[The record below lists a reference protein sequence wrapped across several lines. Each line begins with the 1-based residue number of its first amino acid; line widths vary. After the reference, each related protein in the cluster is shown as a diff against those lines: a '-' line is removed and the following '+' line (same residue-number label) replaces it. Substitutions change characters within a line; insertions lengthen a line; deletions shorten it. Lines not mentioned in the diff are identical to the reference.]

1 MSDKFHGGIVEGSTD
16 VSIPVMLR
24 KTTDNTEQTG
34 KIHSD
39 VTASYWRQ
47 GGVRTAITMATLGSV
62 NAAHA
67 DGGFIEVDATNMPGS
82 YRFDIPDAAFASG
95 ADWVVIA
102 AKVAGCYVFVE
113 RYAIQKTIETQV
125 WDSARSSHTVAGS
138 FGQGA
143 ASVQGNVT
151 GSVASVTGSVGSVTG
166 SVGSVTGA
174 VGSVTGNVG
183 GNVTGSVGSVATG
196 GITSGSFA
204 SGAINAAAIASD
216 ALGAAELAADAA
228 AEIAAAVGTIPS
240 AAAIA
245 DAVWDEARGGH
256 TASGSFGEYVIAD
269 AATGTNLAAMIAA
282 NVLRTNTAASGGAGT
297 ITLDAGA
304 PAVAQYYRD
313 NFVVIT
319 AGTGAG
325 QARVI
330 TDYSSGRVATVFPVW
345 NTAPTAGSTFVV
357 VGHPRSAISVSQT
370 PDVTTAGTI
379 GKALDNV
386 LTLLPIPFLRS
397 NACQSA
403 TSTTLRLDASAASNT
418 NAYKGALLLITN
430 GSGSN
435 QLRRITAYN
444 GTTKDATIDT
454 AWDTTPAGGD
464 SFVLLA
470 TEGPQSTV
478 VTQDVDITLT
488 GTAQTGAST
497 SITLPAG
504 ASAVTDFYEYQVCTL
519 TGGTGAGQS
528 RIITAYNGT
537 TKVATVDSAWATNP
551 NNTTTFV
558 LRGMGS
564 IAGAT
569 APTAAQVADAV
580 WDEALADHDT
590 TGSTGAAI
598 GDVRADVRNKK
609 KAVASTR
616 EVTVYKDDG
625 TTERFARTVS
635 NPDSDTTVAT
645 PS

>member
-1 MSDKFHGGIVEGSTD
+1 MSDKFHGGIVEASTD

-113 RYAIQKTIETQV
+113 RYAIAKKVEDQV
-125 WDSARSSHTVAGS
+125 WNATRSSHTTAGQ
-138 FGQGA
+138 FGEGV

-151 GSVASVTGSVGSVTG
+151 GSVA
-166 SVGSVTGA
+166 SVTGA

-183 GNVTGSVGSVATG
+183 GNVTGSVGSVTGSVGSVTGAVGSVAGNVGGNVVGSVGSVATD
-196 GITSGSFA
+196 GITAA
-204 SGAINAAAIASD
+204 SIAANAIGAS
-216 ALGAAELAADAA
+216 ELAADAV
-228 AEIAAAVGTIPS
+228 AEIAAAIGTIP
-240 AAAIA
+240 A
-245 DAVWDEARGGH
+245 
-256 TASGSFGEYVIAD
+256 
-269 AATGTNLAAMIAA
+269 NLAALVDAM
-282 NVLRTNTAASGGAGT
+282 VLRTNTAAGGGAST
-297 ITLDAGA
+297 VTLDASA

-325 QARVI
+325 QARCI
-330 TDYSSGRVATVFPVW
+330 TDYSAARVATVFPAW
-345 NTAPTAGSTFVV
+345 NTAPTAGSTFVII
-357 VGHPRSAISVSQT
+357 GHPRSAISVSQT

-379 GKALDNV
+379 GKALDNL

-418 NAYKGALLLITN
+418 NAYKGALLLITS

-435 QLRRITAYN
+435 QVRRITAYN

-454 AWDTTPAGGD
+454 AWDTTPSIGD
-464 SFVLLA
+464 AFVILA
-470 TEGPQSTV
+470 TEGPLSTV
-478 VTQDVDITLT
+478 VTQDADITLS
-488 GTAQTGAST
+488 GTAQAGAST

-504 ASAVTDFYEYQVCTL
+504 ASAVTDFYKYQVVTL

-528 RIITAYNGT
+528 RIVTAYNGT

-551 NNTTTFV
+551 SATTTFV

-580 WDEALADHDT
+580 WEEDLSTHDT
-590 TGSTGAAI
+590 AGVAGAALN
-598 GDVRADVRNKK
+598 DVVADARNKK
-609 KAVASTR
+609 LTTASTR
-616 EVTVYKDDG
+616 EVKVYKGDG
-625 TTERFARTVS
+625 TTVRYKRTIS

>member
-1 MSDKFHGGIVEGSTD
+1 MSAKFHGGVVEGSVD
-16 VSIPVMLR
+16 VSIPVILR

-62 NAAHA
+62 NAAHS

-102 AKVAGCYVFVE
+102 AKVSGCYVFVE
-113 RYAIQKTIETQV
+113 RYAISKKVEDQV
-125 WDSARSSHTVAGS
+125 WNAARASHTTAGTM
-138 FGQGA
+138 GEGV

-151 GSVASVTGSVGSVTG
+151 GSVGSVTG
-166 SVGSVTGA
+166 T

-183 GNVTGSVGSVATG
+183 GNVAGSVGSVGAG
-196 GITSGSFA
+196 GIASTSFA
-204 SGAINAAAIASD
+204 AGAINAAAIATD
-216 ALGAAELAADAA
+216 AIGALELAADAA
-228 AEIAAAVGTIPS
+228 AEIAAAIGTIPT
-240 AAAIA
+240 AAQIA
-245 DAVWDEARGGH
+245 DQVWDELRADHVGAGSMGQYVNTDVVRVNGDA
-256 TASGSFGEYVIAD
+256 TAAS
-269 AATGTNLAAMIAA
+269 NLAAMA
-282 NVLRTNTAASGGAGT
+282 NATVLRINTATAGSASSV
-297 ITLDAGA
+297 TLDAGA

-325 QARVI
+325 QARII
-330 TDYSSGRVATVFPVW
+330 TDYSSGRQATVFPTW
-345 NTAPTAGSTFVV
+345 NTTPTSGSTFVI
-357 VGHPRSAISVSQT
+357 VGHPRSSINPKQII
-370 PDVTTAGTI
+370 DDTTASGV
-379 GKALDNV
+379 GKALDNINV
-386 LTLLPIPFLRS
+386 LFPILVLRS

-430 GSGSN
+430 GSGAN
-435 QLRRITAYN
+435 QVRRITAYN

-454 AWDTTPAGGD
+454 AWDTTPSGGD
-464 SFVLLA
+464 AFVILA

-478 VTQDVDITLT
+478 VTQDADITLS
-488 GTAQTGAST
+488 GTAQAGAST

-504 ASAVTDFYEYQVCTL
+504 ASAVTDFYKYQVVTL

-528 RIITAYNGT
+528 RIVTAYNGT
-537 TKVATVDSAWATNP
+537 TTVATVDSAWATNP
-551 NNTTTFV
+551 DATTTFV

-580 WDEALADHDT
+580 WDEAMADHDT
-590 TGSTGAAI
+590 ASSTGAAMN
-598 GDVRADVRNKK
+598 DVLADVRNKK

-616 EVTVYKDDG
+616 EVTVYKADG